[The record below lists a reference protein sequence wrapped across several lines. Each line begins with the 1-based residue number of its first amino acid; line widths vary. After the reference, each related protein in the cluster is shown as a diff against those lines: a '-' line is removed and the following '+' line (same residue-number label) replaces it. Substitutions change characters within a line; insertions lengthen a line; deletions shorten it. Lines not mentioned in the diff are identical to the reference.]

1 MIIRILKFVG
11 KTSLVID
18 SCCAVDSKKNLI
30 IVGEIEKFCIWE
42 DSRECILLSEPEFFC
57 YHQMITTLRF
67 LDDLDKIL
75 IIIYHENITN

>member
-11 KTSLVID
+11 KTSFWLLIVVLLI
-18 SCCAVDSKKNLI
+18 AKKNLI

-67 LDDLDKIL
+67 LDDLDEIL
-75 IIIYHENITN
+75 IIYHENITN